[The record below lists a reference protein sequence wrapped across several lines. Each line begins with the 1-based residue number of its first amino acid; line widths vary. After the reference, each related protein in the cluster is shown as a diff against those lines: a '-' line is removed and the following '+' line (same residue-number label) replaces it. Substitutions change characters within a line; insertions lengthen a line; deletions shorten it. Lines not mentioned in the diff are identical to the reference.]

1 MKLTEAER
9 TLLENLNT
17 KRYYKIGRQE
27 TYSRQ
32 KGWLYLKFNSEF
44 KNIAIQDSSIDNMF
58 PDLFK
63 EIKER
68 RRILNKRIVGR

>member
-9 TLLENLNT
+9 TILENLNT
-17 KRYYKIGRQE
+17 KRYYKIGRQK
-27 TYSRQ
+27 TYARQ
-32 KGWLYLKFNSEF
+32 KGWLYLTFNSDF
-44 KNIAIQDSSIDNMF
+44 KNIAIQDSSIDYMF

-68 RRILNKRIVGR
+68 RRI